1 MSELPFGVERSQG
14 LPERADVAIV
24 GGGVVGL
31 ALAYELQRRGAETVV
46 LERGRVAARETSAL
60 GCAAGMVNPQA
71 HPGTE
76 PEPVRD
82 LSLLSRHLYGDWVAT
97 IEEDSGLPCEY
108 DTRGGLTVAL
118 SDAEEVA
125 LDRALDWQRARAL
138 PFEVLAA
145 EEARAR
151 EPRLGPDVRAAFA
164 FAKDGQIAPA
174 RLGQALLLAVRARG
188 ATVLEHVPALGVLV
202 ESGRAVGVDTPGGRI
217 LADAVVNAGGAYSA
231 SLRGVPPLPV
241 VPVRGQVISLDASAD
256 RERLTRFV
264 FAVGVYLV
272 PRRDGALI
280 VGSTLES
287 AGFDARPTSAG
298 VAGLL
303 TRAALVVPVTAEYAV
318 LETWAGLRPASPDG
332 IPILGE
338 TSIPGYYLA
347 AGHYKNGVLLAPASA
362 VLVASL
368 LVRERPPLPEAPFS
382 PARFDL

>member
-1 MSELPFGVERSQG
+1 MSEELFGVERSTG
-14 LPERADVAIV
+14 FPERADVVIV
-24 GGGVVGL
+24 GGGIVGL
-31 ALAYELQRRGAETVV
+31 ALAFELQRRGAETVV

-71 HPGTE
+71 NPGVE

-82 LSLLSRHLYGDWVAT
+82 LSLLARHLYADWVAT
-97 IEEDSGLPCEY
+97 IEEDAGLPCEY

-164 FAKDGQIAPA
+164 FSQDGQIAPA
-174 RLGQALLLAVRARG
+174 RLGQALLLAARSRG
-188 ATVLEHVPALGVLV
+188 ALVLEHVPALGVVV
-202 ESGRAVGVDTPGGRI
+202 ESGRAIGVETPNGRI

-231 SLRGVPPLPV
+231 SLRGVPPLPI
-241 VPVRGQVISLDASAD
+241 VPVRGQMVSLDASAD
-256 RERLTRFV
+256 GERLSRFV
-264 FAVGVYLV
+264 HGVGVYLV
-272 PRRDGALI
+272 PRRDGSLV
-280 VGSTLES
+280 VGSTLER

-298 VAGLL
+298 VSGLL
-303 TRAALVVPVTAEYAV
+303 LRAASIVPVTADYAV
-318 LETWAGLRPASPDG
+318 LETWSGLRPASPDG

-338 TSIPGYYLA
+338 TSIPGYHLA
-347 AGHYKNGVLLAPASA
+347 AGHFKNGVLMAPASA

-368 LVRERPPLPEAPFS
+368 LARERPPLPETPFS